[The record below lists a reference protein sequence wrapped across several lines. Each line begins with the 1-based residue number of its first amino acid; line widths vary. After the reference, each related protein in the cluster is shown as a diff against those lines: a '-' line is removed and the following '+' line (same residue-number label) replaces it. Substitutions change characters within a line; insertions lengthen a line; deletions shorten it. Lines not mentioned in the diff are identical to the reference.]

1 MHMNTSI
8 LSRAINN
15 RISCDSFVKKKQ
27 QRWNKVICLF
37 VYLAGRSI
45 DWSCFQSNTHTQFVT
60 IQNTVLSYL
69 MNSELNWIEFT
80 KQSLG
85 LCMCVWVFAL
95 VFYLLCPCYKF
106 AAIVQNF
113 IVTFYLITGPNK
125 EDHAKW
131 RRSGKSSTSCTNHN
145 LYPFSKKQTHTQIY
159 MCECT
164 AIEWTQY
171 AWIRVNTSQYK
182 HSGSRTCARV
192 FECFTYNIKSK

>member
-106 AAIVQNF
+106 TAIVQNF

-145 LYPFSKKQTHTQIY
+145 LYPFSKNKHTHTNIY
-159 MCECT
+159 
-164 AIEWTQY
+164 
-171 AWIRVNTSQYK
+171 V
-182 HSGSRTCARV
+182 
-192 FECFTYNIKSK
+192 